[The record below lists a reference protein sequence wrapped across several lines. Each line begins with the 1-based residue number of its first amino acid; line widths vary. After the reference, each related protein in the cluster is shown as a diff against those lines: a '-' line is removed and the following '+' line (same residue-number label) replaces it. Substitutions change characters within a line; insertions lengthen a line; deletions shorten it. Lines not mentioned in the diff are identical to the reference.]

1 MTAATLSL
9 LIVARNEAGRIA
21 DCISSGLWADEV
33 VVLLDRSEDDTG
45 AIAERLGA
53 KIVTGS
59 WGNEGERRTAG
70 IEACSCDWILEL
82 DADERLSP
90 ALEAEIRQAL
100 SKDPSSDGSS
110 DGADY
115 FVIPFRNFIGSRW
128 VAHGWGAYNGVAAKA
143 CLFRRGHK
151 QWLGGT
157 VHPQIRLNGRRG
169 ELVGAIDHYVDDNIA
184 AMYDRLNRY
193 SSAAAI
199 DAMAR
204 GDLPRPLSTLR
215 RFFSRFLKSY
225 GQRRGYREGRYGI
238 ALALF
243 SALYPVLTHIK
254 ILEGMDKSGPD
265 APYTDS

>member
-21 DCISSGLWADEV
+21 DCIASGLWADEV
-33 VVLLDRSEDDTG
+33 IVLLDRSDDDTG

-59 WGNEGERRTAG
+59 WENEGERRAAG
-70 IEACSCDWILEL
+70 IAACSCDWILEL

-90 ALEAEIRQAL
+90 ELEPEIRQGL
-100 SKDPSSDGSS
+100 SA

-115 FVIPFRNFIGSRW
+115 FVIPFRNYVGGRW
-128 VAHGWGAYNGVAAKA
+128 VSYGWGAYNGVAAKA

-157 VHPQIRLNGRRG
+157 VHPEIRLNGRRG
-169 ELVGAIDHYVDDNIA
+169 ELLGNIDHYVDDDIA

-199 DAMAR
+199 DAIAR
-204 GDLPRPLSTLR
+204 GDLPKTLSTIR

-225 GQRRGYREGRYGI
+225 WQRRGYREGRYGV

-243 SALYPVLTHIK
+243 SALYPVLTHVK
-254 ILEGMDKSGPD
+254 ILERLDNSRADSKGD
-265 APYTDS
+265 A